1 MEVPVPLDLR
11 DLSRLALLLDVDGTL
26 LDIAPTPREVVVP
39 PELPETL
46 SRVRDRLDGALAL
59 VSGRMISEID
69 DFFAPLQLAA
79 IGGHGAEMR
88 PTAAGP
94 IIAGR
99 ATPIDAEFKQQL
111 KDIAYSHPGVL
122 VEDKGY
128 SLALHY
134 RKVPKQGVAL
144 IHDVKHAH
152 QAWGDQSI
160 ELLFGKAVLELKLAG
175 FNKGSAVRQLM
186 TYPPFARRRPIFVG
200 DDHTD
205 EDAFKVM
212 PDFNGQAMSVGR
224 KLPGIEKYFE
234 CPADVRHWLGL
245 MSGALAV
252 AS

>member
-1 MEVPVPLDLR
+1 MPASFDPQDF
-11 DLSRLALLLDVDGTL
+11 SRLALLLDVDGTL
-26 LDIAPTPREVVVP
+26 LDIAPTPLEVVVP
-39 PELPETL
+39 RDLPETL
-46 SRVRDRLDGALAL
+46 SRVRDRLEGALAL
-59 VSGRMISEID
+59 VSGRTIAELD
-69 DFFAPLQLAA
+69 KFFAPLELVA
-79 IGGHGAEMR
+79 IGGHGAEIR
-88 PTAAGP
+88 PTAGGP

-99 ATPIDAEFKQQL
+99 ATSLDAEFKQQL
-111 KDIAYSHPGVL
+111 KDIAARHPGVL

-152 QAWGDQSI
+152 QAWGDQSV
-160 ELLFGKAVLELKLAG
+160 ELLTGKAVLELKFAG
-175 FNKGSAVRQLM
+175 FNKGTAVRQLM
-186 TYPPFARRRPIFVG
+186 TYPPFARRAPIFIG

-205 EDAFKVM
+205 EDAFKAM

-234 CPADVRHWLGL
+234 CPADVRRWLGQ

>member
-1 MEVPVPLDLR
+1 MLLDPHNLN
-11 DLSRLALLLDVDGTL
+11 RLAILLDVDGTL

-39 PELPETL
+39 PDLAKTL
-46 SRVRDRLDGALAL
+46 SRVRDRLEGALAL
-59 VSGRMISEID
+59 VSGRMIAELD

-88 PTAAGP
+88 PVAAGP
-94 IIAGR
+94 LITGR
-99 ATPIDAEFKQQL
+99 ATPLDAEFKQRL
-111 KDIAYSHPGVL
+111 KDIAACHPGVL

-134 RKVPKQGVAL
+134 RQVPKQGVAL

-152 QAWGDQSI
+152 EAWGDKSI
-160 ELLFGKAVLELKLAG
+160 ELLTGKAVLELKFAG
-175 FNKGSAVRQLM
+175 FNKGTAVRQLM
-186 TYPPFARRRPIFVG
+186 TYPPFAGRAPIFVG

-212 PDFNGQAMSVGR
+212 PEFNGQSMSVSR
-224 KLPGIEKYFE
+224 KLPGINKHFA

-245 MSGALAV
+245 LSGAEAV
-252 AS
+252 VS